1 MRGMDLARPRT
12 ALALLCAASFLA
24 IVDTTIVSIALP
36 AIRRAMN
43 FTASGSQWVLNAYT
57 LVFGGLLLLFGRLGD
72 RIGRRRLFVAG
83 LIVFLAG
90 SVMAGLAQQ
99 SLMLIVGRTIQGLGA
114 AAFVPSSL
122 SLLTATFAVGPARS
136 RALGAACL
144 DHAHRSIRSFRKVGM
159 LKVPNQLTLVAQSQ

>member
-24 IVDTTIVSIALP
+24 VVDTTIVSIALP
-36 AIRRAMN
+36 AIRRAMHS
-43 FTASGSQWVLNAYT
+43 TASGSQWVLNAYT

-72 RIGRRRLFVAG
+72 QIGRRRLFVAG

-90 SVMAGLAQQ
+90 SVVAGLAQQ

-144 DHAHRSIRSFRKVGM
+144 DHAHAGPSDPSGK
-159 LKVPNQLTLVAQSQ
+159 SEC